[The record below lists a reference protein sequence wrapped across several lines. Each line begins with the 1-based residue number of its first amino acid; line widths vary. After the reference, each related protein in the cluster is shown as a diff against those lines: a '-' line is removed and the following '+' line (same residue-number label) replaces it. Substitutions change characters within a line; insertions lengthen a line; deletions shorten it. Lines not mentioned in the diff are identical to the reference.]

1 MLEDPDAGRLLLL
14 RVWLTGPHHGPRQEV
29 RHYRPPDDTR
39 YTVVILVAL
48 KLRFLLSLNN
58 IYLYDIDWECH
69 VIFNIVNTLND
80 NLKLILSWM
89 YI

>member
-39 YTVVILVAL
+39 YTVFKTCVEVEVSKDA
-48 KLRFLLSLNN
+48 
-58 IYLYDIDWECH
+58 Y
-69 VIFNIVNTLND
+69 
-80 NLKLILSWM
+80 
-89 YI
+89 